1 MDPNI
6 NLRNLWERGIDC
18 QSLTDSF
25 PSNIDKPLSGLAEAS
40 LLKTFQTITLAHPDA
55 ALGA

>member
-18 QSLTDSF
+18 QSLPDSF
-25 PSNIDKPLSGLAEAS
+25 PSNIEKTLSGLAEAS
-40 LLKTFQTITLAHPDA
+40 LLKTFQTTTLAHPDEG
-55 ALGA
+55 LGA